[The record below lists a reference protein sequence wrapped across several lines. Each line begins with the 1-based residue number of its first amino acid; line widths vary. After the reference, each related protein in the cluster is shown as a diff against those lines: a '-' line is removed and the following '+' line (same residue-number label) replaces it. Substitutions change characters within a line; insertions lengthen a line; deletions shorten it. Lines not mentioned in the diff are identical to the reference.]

1 MNEEFEKMR
10 AEFEAWLQPYW
21 SRESYLDSEGDRI
34 YREEWV
40 QGAWIG
46 WQASRKQAL
55 SEAAN
60 KCDEWA
66 TQLTAYDSA
75 KCATAETCA
84 EIIREM
90 QKD

>member
-1 MNEEFEKMR
+1 MNEEYQKWLRDWCARNPNPESEPLGTDIW
-10 AEFEAWLQPYW
+10 AAAWK
-21 SRESYLDSEGDRI
+21 
-34 YREEWV
+34 
-40 QGAWIG
+40 
-46 WQASRKQAL
+46 ASRKQAL

-66 TQLTAYDSA
+66 TQLTSYDSA

-90 QKD
+90 QKE

>member
-21 SRESYLDSEGDRI
+21 SRESYLDPDGDRI

-46 WQASRKQAL
+46 WQASRKQAVE
-55 SEAAN
+55 EAAGI
-60 KCDEWA
+60 CSDV
-66 TQLTAYDSA
+66 TQTQVANSV
-75 KCATAETCA
+75 AEASCY
-84 EIIREM
+84 ECVCRIRAM

>member
-1 MNEEFEKMR
+1 MR

-21 SRESYLDSEGDRI
+21 SRESYLDPEGDRI

-55 SEAAN
+55 EECKVALIACDLGGLSLGDGIEA
-60 KCDEWA
+60 
-66 TQLTAYDSA
+66 
-75 KCATAETCA
+75 
-84 EIIREM
+84 IRAM
-90 QKD
+90 QRD